1 MSKLI
6 RPNINKRQG
15 FTLIECLIALAF
27 LSIIVVSLL
36 PSLNKI
42 SSFDYKNKQDTKL
55 VYALEEA
62 IERGKDMEVGPPQKI
77 NINGYLINLD
87 ISNYDYGM
95 KLIRASYGSFH
106 LDLVR

>member
-6 RPNINKRQG
+6 RPNIKKRRG
-15 FTLIECLIALAF
+15 FTLIECIIALAF

-42 SSFDYKNKQDTKL
+42 SSLDYKKKQDTKL

-62 IERGKDMEVGPPQKI
+62 IEKGKDEPVGSEEIKK
-77 NINGYLINLD
+77 NGYQIILD
-87 ISNYDYGM
+87 ISDYDYGM
-95 KLIRASYGSFH
+95 KLIRASCGNFH
-106 LDLVR
+106 LELVR

>member
-6 RPNINKRQG
+6 RPNIKKRQG

-62 IERGKDMEVGPPQKI
+62 IEKGKDEPVGFQEI
-77 NINGYLINLD
+77 INGYQINIE
-87 ISNYDYGM
+87 ISDYDYGM
-95 KLIRASYGSFH
+95 KLIRASCGNYH

>member
-6 RPNINKRQG
+6 RPNIKKIQG
-15 FTLIECLIALAF
+15 FTLIECIIALAF

-62 IERGKDMEVGPPQKI
+62 IEKGKDEPVGSQEI
-77 NINGYLINLD
+77 INGYQINIE
-87 ISNYDYGM
+87 ISDYDYGM
-95 KLIRASYGSFH
+95 KLIRASCGNYH

>member
-6 RPNINKRQG
+6 RPNIKKRQG

-27 LSIIVVSLL
+27 LSIIVFSLL

-42 SSFDYKNKQDTKL
+42 STFDYKNKQDTKL

-62 IERGKDMEVGPPQKI
+62 IEKGKDMTVGSQEI
-77 NINGYLINLD
+77 NINGYQIIVE
-87 ISNYDYGM
+87 ISDYDYGM
-95 KLIRASYGSFH
+95 KLIRASCGNFH
-106 LDLVR
+106 LELVR